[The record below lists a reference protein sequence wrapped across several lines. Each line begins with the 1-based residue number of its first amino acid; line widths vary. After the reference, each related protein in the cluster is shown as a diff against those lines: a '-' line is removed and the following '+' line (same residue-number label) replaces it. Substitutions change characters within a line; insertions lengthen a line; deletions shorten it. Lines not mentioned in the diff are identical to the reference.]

1 METVLIVKIA
11 PLGETVKEVSV
22 TSGTTVEECLRI
34 AGVQLNGRSITVDD
48 ESANVGTPITDN
60 GAVIAL
66 ITKMKGG
73 QA

>member
-1 METVLIVKIA
+1 METVLIVKVA

-34 AGVQLNGRSITVDD
+34 ANVDLNGRSITLND
-48 ESANVGTPITDN
+48 EDASVGTPVTEDDS
-60 GAVIAL
+60 VIAL

-73 QA
+73 A